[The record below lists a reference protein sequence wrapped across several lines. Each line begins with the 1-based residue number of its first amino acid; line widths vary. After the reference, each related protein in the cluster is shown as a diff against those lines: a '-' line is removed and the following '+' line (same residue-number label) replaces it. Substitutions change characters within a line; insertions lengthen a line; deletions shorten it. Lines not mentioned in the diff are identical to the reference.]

1 MNETY
6 DVIIIGAGPAGLA
19 TAIEAE
25 KAGLT
30 HCVLDKGG
38 IVNSLQHFPANMTFF
53 STPELLEIGELPFT
67 SASMRPTRAEGLEY
81 YRRVADHYALN
92 LRLYEE
98 VTAIRRRA
106 KHFEILTTRGALAGT
121 TIVLASGYYDNP
133 NLLGVPGE
141 SLAKVSH
148 YYNEPYSYYR
158 QRVAVIGGRNSAAI
172 AALELFRHG
181 AEVTVIHRREQ
192 FDSGIKYWILPDLL
206 NRIKKGS
213 IAAHYNSSV
222 TEIRSDAIVVCGS
235 GATEHVLANDFVFAL
250 IGYHPDRR
258 LLAMCG
264 VEVDADTEA
273 PLIDTSTFATSV
285 PGVYV
290 AGSIAAGKNNNK
302 IFIENGRHHGK
313 TVIDAICRRRRRVR
327 VQPPE
332 DGKSR
337 RK

>member
-6 DVIIIGAGPAGLA
+6 AVIIIGAGPAGLA
-19 TAIEAE
+19 VAIEAE

-30 HCVLDKGG
+30 HCVLEKGG
-38 IVNSLQHFPANMTFF
+38 IVNSLQHFPTNMTFF
-53 STPELLEIGELPFT
+53 STPELLEIGGLPFT

-81 YRRVADHYALN
+81 YRRVADHYALH

-98 VTAIRRRA
+98 VTAIRNHTT
-106 KHFEILTTRGALAGT
+106 HFEIRTARGVVSGT
-121 TIVLASGYYDNP
+121 NIVLASGYYDNP

-141 SLAKVSH
+141 FLPKVSH
-148 YYNEPYSYYR
+148 YYNEPYSYFR

-181 AEVTVIHRREQ
+181 AQVTVIHRREQ

-206 NRIKKGS
+206 NRINEGS
-213 IAAHYNSSV
+213 ITAYYNSSV
-222 TEIRSDAIVVCGS
+222 TEIRSDSIVVCGS
-235 GATEHVLANDFVFAL
+235 GATDRVLANDFVFAL

-273 PLIDTSTFATSV
+273 PLIDATTYATSV

-313 TVIDAICRRRRRVR
+313 AVIDAICQRR
-327 VQPPE
+327 
-332 DGKSR
+332 
-337 RK
+337 